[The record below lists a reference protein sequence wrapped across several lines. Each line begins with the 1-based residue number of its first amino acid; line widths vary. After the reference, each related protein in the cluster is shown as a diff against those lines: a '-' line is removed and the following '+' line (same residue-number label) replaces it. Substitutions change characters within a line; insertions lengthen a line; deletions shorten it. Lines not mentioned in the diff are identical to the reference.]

1 MFNYSTTFEQ
11 ERAASIIL
19 INVQKVNS
27 EIWKITLPQITIPID
42 GPGIGEVNA
51 IEFTLRTFKSLIF
64 SFKLTPPNGIAWQ
77 SKGGSAEL
85 DAIWTLG
92 YYFIVPIYLSG
103 YVRAKLDNICVY
115 MQTNLLVQHE
125 HPQIEVT
132 DCSMKVQQLYVYI
145 TGGVIQW
152 IVNLFRAQLASVIK
166 QTIHE
171 KMCAIIRKAIID
183 TNAGLSA
190 LSTHI
195 KLYENIYI
203 GYSCKKNPIATSKYI
218 EGEMLFD
225 IIYGQGECMLPTE
238 EMDDKIDS
246 TKRMTYIWMSEHI
259 PNCLLQTAYNN
270 KNLTFAVISN
280 ASDNRFAGF
289 LKTIIYFSIRLVEA
303 PYTTIDANGI
313 RIFASSIVDLYLS
326 SGKQQSYRL
335 ARLVMNSTIY
345 AVPAILHKRLVN
357 TINVMIILREQDSIV
372 GRFNLQA
379 LKLLEKIM
387 AKAVKLIGGA
397 ILKIGVPLPLIDNHF
412 SCNLVII
419 IQSVV
424 IRYRNL
430 LCKNDKRSPL
440 LASIVNQH
448 FALKRYHNDM
458 PRQAK

>member
-1 MFNYSTTFEQ
+1 MFDV
-11 ERAASIIL
+11 L
-19 INVQKVNS
+19 LCWNVYLFAWVLEKRRRVNS

-92 YYFIVPIYLSG
+92 YYFIVPISSYGPADITKICCDHFILLRHAYLA
-103 YVRAKLDNICVY
+103 YPKAKLDNICVY

-171 KMCAIIRKAIID
+171 KITAIRLMCAIIRKAIID

-238 EMDDKIDS
+238 EMDDIL
-246 TKRMTYIWMSEHI
+246 RLIY
-259 PNCLLQTAYNN
+259 PNQ
-270 KNLTFAVISN
+270 
-280 ASDNRFAGF
+280 
-289 LKTIIYFSIRLVEA
+289 IIYFSIRLVEA

-397 ILKIGVPLPLIDNHF
+397 ILKIGVPLPLIDNVTI
-412 SCNLVII
+412 SNDTQII
-419 IQSVV
+419 TRNGY
-424 IRYRNL
+424 IRLDFGFIYE
-430 LCKNDKRSPL
+430 
-440 LASIVNQH
+440 
-448 FALKRYHNDM
+448 
-458 PRQAK
+458 